1 MSSIAMVIR
10 VIFNILLF
18 ILYAAIAMVL
28 VGTLQGV
35 FFKYILGYPVPG
47 DGALSAD
54 VLAIITVLAV
64 FVVTLAWRKYFYLC
78 LDKAQNK
85 CD

>member
-1 MSSIAMVIR
+1 MSSIAMVGR
-10 VIFNILLF
+10 VILNIFLF
-18 ILYAAIAMVL
+18 VLYAAISMVI
-28 VGTLQGV
+28 VGTLQGA

-54 VLAIITVLAV
+54 VLAIITVLVV
-64 FVVTLAWRKYFYLC
+64 FIVTLAWRKYFYLC
-78 LDKAQNK
+78 LDKVQNK

>member
-1 MSSIAMVIR
+1 MSSIAMVLR

-18 ILYAAIAMVL
+18 VLYAAISMVII
-28 VGTLQGV
+28 GTLQWA

-78 LDKAQNK
+78 LDKKQNK
-85 CD
+85 TD